1 MGKFDE
7 LLNTAYISK
16 KFRAEYDA
24 ESYSYNKA
32 LSERQLFTQSNGR
45 VLLGQDTMGRLHF
58 IAAPHEKD
66 YPLPTMI
73 MDNQNHITACPGM
86 YYQVDLTMFLEKQGM
101 SFVWR
106 MAAYC
111 PMPAAAVLPH
121 TLMTSCPIRKQN
133 MKI

>member
-58 IAAPHEKD
+58 IATPHEKD

-86 YYQVDLTMFLEKQGM
+86 YYQVDLTMFFGKARYEPVSYTHLDVYKRQRL
-101 SFVWR
+101 F
-106 MAAYC
+106 
-111 PMPAAAVLPH
+111 
-121 TLMTSCPIRKQN
+121 
-133 MKI
+133 